1 MKKYFVVLI
10 CVCICMFAGCAGPS
24 DTLTFE
30 ENRELRKEKINTSI
44 DEDKRLQ
51 DQLREEAG
59 VTEAN
64 IEKVKSSH
72 VDRYAYSVMDPK
84 LQDLYSEI
92 YLILC
97 AEAEDVKIT
106 SDDPD
111 DIAYVFSCIL
121 ADHPEIYWVE
131 GYQYVTHEIF
141 GKLSYKTFSGKYI
154 YTKDERRSFQISIN
168 DYVGKCTAGIRSNA
182 SDYEKVK
189 YVYEYVINNT
199 DYVVGSPDN
208 QNILSVMRNGKS
220 VCQGYAKTVQ
230 YLLNKLGIE
239 CCTVTGTAANEGH
252 AWNLV
257 KIDGEYYY
265 VDATWGDS
273 SYIINNLTSSVDLDI
288 NYDYLNITTDDILKD
303 HEFNNAFSLPICIS
317 TSNNYYIKEGL
328 YFTEFDD
335 AAMEY
340 IFTKAYAEG
349 KNVVTIKCA
358 NMDVFYNFKTI
369 LLDNQ
374 KIFDY
379 ITNSE
384 TINYSA
390 NEHTYIMNFWL

>member
-1 MKKYFVVLI
+1 
-10 CVCICMFAGCAGPS
+10 MFAGCAGPS